1 MDWKL
6 RFRNLRTGRE
16 VERVFDERNEFVSRA
31 RAVDEDI
38 WSELLSAT
46 AGIGNRGKFRAKGE
60 SWRARGSFI
69 SQGRRPRTGQAD
81 LA

>member
-6 RFRNLRTGRE
+6 RFRNLQTGRE
-16 VERVFDERNEFVSRA
+16 VERVFRERAEFVSQA

-46 AGIGNRGKFRAKGE
+46 DLNGNVLTVHEVRRLVAAHRAGG
-60 SWRARGSFI
+60 
-69 SQGRRPRTGQAD
+69 
-81 LA
+81 

>member
-16 VERVFDERNEFVSRA
+16 VERISRERAELVSQA
-31 RAVDEDI
+31 RAVDGDI

-46 AGIGNRGKFRAKGE
+46 DPNGNVLTVDE
-60 SWRARGSFI
+60 V
-69 SQGRRPRTGQAD
+69 RRLVAAHPPDG
-81 LA
+81 

>member
-1 MDWKL
+1 MDWKF

-16 VERVFDERNEFVSRA
+16 VERVFREKVDFISQA

-46 AGIGNRGKFRAKGE
+46 EPDGNELTVDAVQRLIAVHRAG
-60 SWRARGSFI
+60 S
-69 SQGRRPRTGQAD
+69 
-81 LA
+81 

>member
-6 RFRNLRTGRE
+6 RFRNLQTGRE
-16 VERVFDERNEFVSRA
+16 VERVFRERAEFVSQA

-46 AGIGNRGKFRAKGE
+46 DLNGNVLTVDEVRRLVAAHRAGG
-60 SWRARGSFI
+60 
-69 SQGRRPRTGQAD
+69 
-81 LA
+81 

>member
-6 RFRNLRTGRE
+6 RFSNLRTGRE
-16 VERVFDERNEFVSRA
+16 VERVLRERAEFVSQA

-46 AGIGNRGKFRAKGE
+46 DPNGNVLTVDEVRRLVASHRAGG
-60 SWRARGSFI
+60 
-69 SQGRRPRTGQAD
+69 
-81 LA
+81 

>member
-1 MDWKL
+1 MDWKF

-16 VERVFDERNEFVSRA
+16 VERVFREKVDFISQA

-46 AGIGNRGKFRAKGE
+46 EPDGNELTVDAVQRLIAVHRAGG
-60 SWRARGSFI
+60 
-69 SQGRRPRTGQAD
+69 
-81 LA
+81 

>member
-16 VERVFDERNEFVSRA
+16 VERVFRERAEFVSRA

-38 WSELLSAT
+38 WSEFCS
-46 AGIGNRGKFRAKGE
+46 
-60 SWRARGSFI
+60 
-69 SQGRRPRTGQAD
+69 RRLTPMETF
-81 LA
+81 

>member
-16 VERVFDERNEFVSRA
+16 VERVFRERAEFVSRA

-38 WSELLSAT
+38 WSELLSAADPNGNVLT
-46 AGIGNRGKFRAKGE
+46 VDEIRRLVAAHRAGG
-60 SWRARGSFI
+60 
-69 SQGRRPRTGQAD
+69 
-81 LA
+81 